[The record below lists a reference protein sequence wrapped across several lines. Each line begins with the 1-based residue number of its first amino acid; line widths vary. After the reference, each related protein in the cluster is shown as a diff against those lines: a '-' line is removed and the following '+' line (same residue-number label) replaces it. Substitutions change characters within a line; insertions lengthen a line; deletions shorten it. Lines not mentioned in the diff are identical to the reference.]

1 MQENHAHDAEPF
13 GSKNMIFFPQFFAKY
28 LFALA
33 RLSENWVEDR
43 KLTGSIKQKILREPL
58 LITKLSEMDIF

>member
-1 MQENHAHDAEPF
+1 MV
-13 GSKNMIFFPQFFAKY
+13 
-28 LFALA
+28 FALA